1 MAARPRCGCRARD
14 RSRSSCTP
22 CRARRTPAS
31 TTSPSAATT
40 SPPPTTSSRTP
51 ALGSTASRTSSPRP
65 AARSSTSAT
74 RTAGASSSST
84 RSGPRQPRAASL
96 GRPPRPAA
104 AVGAALYD
112 RLAAPPGGV
121 DGRGA
126 KKEARTVTQ
135 SATLTSVY
143 ERIGVKPVINARGF
157 MIVLGGSTPSPR
169 VKQAMEEA
177 ERYYVEMKD
186 LLQKGGEIIAEKIG
200 CEAACITGDDLD
212 KIARLP
218 DTTGMKNE
226 VVMQACQRYSYQR
239 ATTIVGTRLVEVGDE
254 NGATPEQ
261 LAAAIGPRTACVLYV
276 AHLESRPGALSFDQV
291 LEIAHRKGVPVLTD
305 AAGQVYPLDRMRSYT
320 KRGAD
325 LVAFGAKYIGSVHSS
340 GILCGKKALV
350 DAAVPQGFIGFETVA
365 ERKSFGRP
373 LKLDRQEIVG
383 VITAVEEWFSMDHEK
398 RVAELERR
406 LDALRRAL

>member
-1 MAARPRCGCRARD
+1 
-14 RSRSSCTP
+14 
-22 CRARRTPAS
+22 
-31 TTSPSAATT
+31 
-40 SPPPTTSSRTP
+40 
-51 ALGSTASRTSSPRP
+51 
-65 AARSSTSAT
+65 
-74 RTAGASSSST
+74 
-84 RSGPRQPRAASL
+84 
-96 GRPPRPAA
+96 
-104 AVGAALYD
+104 
-112 RLAAPPGGV
+112 
-121 DGRGA
+121 
-126 KKEARTVTQ
+126 VTQ

-157 MIVLGGSTPSPR
+157 MTVLGGSTPSPR

-186 LLQKGGEIIAEKIG
+186 LLEKGGEIIAEKIG
-200 CEAACITGDDLD
+200 CEAAYITPGAAAALALGTAACVTGDDLD
-212 KIARLP
+212 KMARLP

-261 LAAAIGPRTACVLYV
+261 LEAAIGPRTACVLYV

-291 LEIAHRKGVPVLTD
+291 LDIAHRKGVPVLTD

-383 VITAVEEWFSMDHEK
+383 VVTAVEEWFSMDHEK

-406 LDALRRAL
+406 LDALRRALDGAPGLRFELLRREGNAPRLLRIEIDPASARRDAAAVVAGLRAGNPMVLVGSDATAITVNPSTVRPEDDAVVAGRLRELLA